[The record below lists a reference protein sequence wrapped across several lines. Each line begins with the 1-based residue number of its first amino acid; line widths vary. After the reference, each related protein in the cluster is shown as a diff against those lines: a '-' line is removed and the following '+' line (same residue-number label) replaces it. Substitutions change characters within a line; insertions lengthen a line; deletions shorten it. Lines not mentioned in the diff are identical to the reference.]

1 MKRDVY
7 IIAEAGVNHNGNVE
21 IAKKLVDAAVA
32 AKADAVKFQTFSTE
46 KTIKKDAIMAKYQ
59 IENIKQKTTQFEM
72 LKKLELSYKEF
83 KELKE
88 YCESKSIE
96 FLSTPFDLDS
106 VDFLDS
112 IGVNFFKVGSG
123 EIINYPLL
131 KKVVEKGKPV
141 ILSTGMSTLG
151 EIEGAVNFL
160 QSNGVVELK
169 LMHCTS
175 NYPPKT
181 ENINLNAITTLQK
194 AFGLE
199 VGYSDHSL
207 GIYMPIAAVAL
218 GATVIEKHL
227 TLDNNMEGPDHIAS
241 LNPNEFKEMVKNI
254 RKLEVA
260 LGDGIKRVTDEE
272 VEVRLMARKSIVAAS
287 DLTAGTLISQSDIT
301 YKRPGSG
308 ILPMFE
314 NLILGKRILRDYKKD
329 EIINIWDISEI

>member
-112 IGVNFFKVGSG
+112 IGVNF
-123 EIINYPLL
+123 
-131 KKVVEKGKPV
+131 
-141 ILSTGMSTLG
+141 
-151 EIEGAVNFL
+151 
-160 QSNGVVELK
+160 LK
-169 LMHCTS
+169 LDRDNKLS
-175 NYPPKT
+175 
-181 ENINLNAITTLQK
+181 IT
-194 AFGLE
+194 
-199 VGYSDHSL
+199 
-207 GIYMPIAAVAL
+207 
-218 GATVIEKHL
+218 
-227 TLDNNMEGPDHIAS
+227 
-241 LNPNEFKEMVKNI
+241 
-254 RKLEVA
+254 
-260 LGDGIKRVTDEE
+260 
-272 VEVRLMARKSIVAAS
+272 
-287 DLTAGTLISQSDIT
+287 
-301 YKRPGSG
+301 
-308 ILPMFE
+308 
-314 NLILGKRILRDYKKD
+314 
-329 EIINIWDISEI
+329 